1 MKTANRK
8 AVRYQGSL
16 VFCNSAAKDF
26 ARGGT
31 DLILYDKMYKNYNEY
46 L

>member
-16 VFCNSAAKDF
+16 VFCNSAAK
-26 ARGGT
+26 A
-31 DLILYDKMYKNYNEY
+31 LPEAEQI
-46 L
+46 